1 MSNNEKMSS
10 LKPFLR
16 VAVEQWM
23 PWIKTDVQEDGT
35 VKVLGPMANLLDIL
49 ADKVNFEYALVQPP
63 DHAWGVSLPNG
74 SWTGMMGML
83 QKEEV
88 EIVLGPSSM
97 SHQRETICDFSDPIV
112 TDDFAILMIRPTL
125 QNDVSGFLK
134 PFAMEV
140 WLLTLMSLMSVILA
154 MTFLERMEGEIYNFT
169 TKNVHS
175 KATMWAIQNLSQES
189 SEWLP
194 RMNGG
199 RLLVVTWLLASL
211 VFMSSYSG
219 ILTAMLT
226 LPRIPIPIDSME
238 DLVAQSD
245 LPWRLE
251 AGSMIYQYFKEAT
264 DEVRQKVFVN
274 SDVAAKG
281 CWAARESIASGEFA
295 AICDRTNMK
304 MAMSWDFST
313 TGSCHLYISREN
325 VYSNAMLALAF
336 TTKSTYLARANHVI
350 STVKESGVFD
360 KWVRDEITN
369 TSQCLRPLTS
379 TQREGISPLNI
390 EALSGPFLLLS
401 GGMVAGVLVFLTEL
415 VSWWV
420 YGGDP

>member
-1 MSNNEKMSS
+1 
-10 LKPFLR
+10 
-16 VAVEQWM
+16 
-23 PWIKTDVQEDGT
+23 
-35 VKVLGPMANLLDIL
+35 MANLLDIL
-49 ADKVNFEYALVQPP
+49 ADKVNFDYEVVQSP
-63 DHAWGVSLPNG
+63 DHLWGAPQPNG
-74 SWTGMMGML
+74 SWTGMLGML
-83 QKEEV
+83 QRKEV

-140 WLLTLMSLMSVILA
+140 WLLTLASLVSVILA
-154 MTFLERMEGEIYNFT
+154 MTFLGWMENEIYSLT
-169 TKNVHS
+169 TQDIHF
-175 KATMWAIQNLSQES
+175 KATMWAIQTLSQES
-189 SEWLP
+189 CEWLP
-194 RMNGG
+194 RKDGG
-199 RLLVVTWLLASL
+199 RLIVVTWLLASL

-226 LPRIPIPIDSME
+226 VPRVTIPIDSME

-245 LPWRLE
+245 LPWQFEDASL
-251 AGSMIYQYFKEAT
+251 MYLYLKEAT
-264 DEVRQKVFVN
+264 DEVRQKVFKN
-274 SDVAAKG
+274 SAAPAKRD
-281 CWAARESIASGEFA
+281 CWEERERIARGELA

-304 MAMSWDFST
+304 MAMSSHFST

-336 TTKSTYLARANHVI
+336 TTKSTYLARANHVVNI
-350 STVKESGVFD
+350 AKESGIFS
-360 KWVRDEITN
+360 KWINDEVN
-369 TSQCLRPLTS
+369 NASQCLRPLTS
-379 TQREGISPLNI
+379 TQTEGISPLNI
-390 EALSGPFLLLS
+390 EALSGPFLLLA

-420 YGGDP
+420 SGDDSTLPLDA